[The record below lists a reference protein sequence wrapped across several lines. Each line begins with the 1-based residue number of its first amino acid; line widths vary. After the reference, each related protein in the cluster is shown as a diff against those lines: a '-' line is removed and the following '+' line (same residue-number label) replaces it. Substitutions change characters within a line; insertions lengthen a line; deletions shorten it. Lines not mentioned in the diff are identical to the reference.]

1 MDFQINNSNEELKTR
16 FPTAIAT
23 LPSHNV
29 VFIGFDNGDIQT
41 YVTENLASNSG
52 RGTSSSIFCKLA
64 QYLLHCFFQVSWEAG
79 SAFRPGNNQS
89 VILLEAFEGWNP
101 FPDEPMGNSYNKSSV
116 RNNIVHRIFALINAF
131 LLAKYVTEGLKITNL
146 IHSFKYLINFEKEN
160 FPMQ

>member
-1 MDFQINNSNEELKTR
+1 MKSLKLDFL
-16 FPTAIAT
+16 
-23 LPSHNV
+23 L
-29 VFIGFDNGDIQT
+29 
-41 YVTENLASNSG
+41 L
-52 RGTSSSIFCKLA
+52 
-64 QYLLHCFFQVSWEAG
+64 LLHCLHIMWFSSDLTMATFKHMLQKIWHPILEGVRHHPFFVNLRSTFFLRCFFQVSWEAG

-101 FPDEPMGNSYNKSSV
+101 FPDETMGNSYNKSSV

-146 IHSFKYLINFEKEN
+146 IHSLKYLINFEKEN

>member
-52 RGTSSSIFCKLA
+52 SGTSSIFLNLLSTYYIAFFKSHGKLA
-64 QYLLHCFFQVSWEAG
+64 A
-79 SAFRPGNNQS
+79 
-89 VILLEAFEGWNP
+89 P
-101 FPDEPMGNSYNKSSV
+101 FDLATTSPSY
-116 RNNIVHRIFALINAF
+116 F
-131 LLAKYVTEGLKITNL
+131 
-146 IHSFKYLINFEKEN
+146 
-160 FPMQ
+160 